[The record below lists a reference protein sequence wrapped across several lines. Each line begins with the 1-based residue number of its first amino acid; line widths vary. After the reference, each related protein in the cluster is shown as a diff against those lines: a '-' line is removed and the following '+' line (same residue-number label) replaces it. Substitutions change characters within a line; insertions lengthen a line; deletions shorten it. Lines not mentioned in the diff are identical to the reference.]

1 MNRNI
6 KIMKK
11 NILTTVVFVFALFS
25 FSLVCGQRG
34 INTPT
39 PSAALDIVAKG
50 DITSPKGVLKVKN
63 SSAAEMV
70 TVINDGTVGINQP
83 SPSPDALLE
92 LSSTTKALLI
102 TRVDNTAA
110 IANPVDG
117 MILYD
122 KSANCFKS
130 YENNAWSPCLSK

>member
-1 MNRNI
+1 
-6 KIMKK
+6 MKK
-11 NILTTVVFVFALFS
+11 NILTLTVFILMLGSFNMVF
-25 FSLVCGQRG
+25 GQRG
-34 INTPT
+34 INTAT

-50 DITSPKGVLKVKN
+50 DATSPKGVLKVKN
-63 SSAAEMV
+63 SSATEMV
-70 TVINDGTVGINQP
+70 TVINEGTVGINQP

-92 LSSTTKALLI
+92 LNSTTKALLI

-122 KSANCFKS
+122 KSVNCFKS

>member
-1 MNRNI
+1 
-6 KIMKK
+6 MKK
-11 NILTTVVFVFALFS
+11 NILTLTVFILMLGSFNMVF
-25 FSLVCGQRG
+25 GQRG
-34 INTPT
+34 INTAT

-63 SSAAEMV
+63 SSATEMV
-70 TVINDGTVGINQP
+70 TVINEGTVGINQP

-92 LSSTTKALLI
+92 LNSTTKALLI

-122 KSANCFKS
+122 KSVNCFKS